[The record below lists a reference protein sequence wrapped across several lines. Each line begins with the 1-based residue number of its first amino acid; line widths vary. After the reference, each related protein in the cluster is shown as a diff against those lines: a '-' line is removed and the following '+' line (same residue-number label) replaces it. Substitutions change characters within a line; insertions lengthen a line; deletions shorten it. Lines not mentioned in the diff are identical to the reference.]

1 MEVAVLE
8 RYFLKPQT
16 VDRILACWLGSR
28 IESYVAA
35 LADRGYSVRTVL
47 RRVPILV
54 EFAGFTEAKGVA
66 QVEAA
71 ARLIDDFVA
80 DWLSTRRADHPGEVI
95 HRDRNLVRVTVRQF
109 FSLAVTDSEYLRARV
124 PLVDP
129 FIGQLPGFF
138 EYLRTERGLR
148 SSSIR
153 HYQHYLRRFE
163 RYLRQVGC
171 QNLGS
176 LALPV
181 VTGFI
186 TTSAQ
191 EFGSR
196 AMVCLCSTVRV
207 FLRYAR
213 REGVLNRDL
222 SKLVEVPQHYRLA
235 DIPRSIDWDA
245 VQKMLDQVDRRTAGG
260 RRDYAMLLLMV
271 TYGLRAREVS
281 VLTLDDIDWKRD
293 RLHVRERKADHTTA
307 YPLARVV
314 GEAIIDYLKNGR
326 PDVQSRELFW
336 RHLAPRAP
344 LTHAA
349 VSSIASKYLHRA
361 GVPVARPGSHTLRH
375 ACVQRLVDGGFP
387 LKTIGDYVGHRSPS
401 STMIYAKVQ
410 VDALREVA
418 LGDGEDLQ

>member
-1 MEVAVLE
+1 MLE
-8 RYFLKPQT
+8 RYFVRPQT
-16 VDRILACWLGSR
+16 VDGILACWLGSR
-28 IESYVAA
+28 IESYVTI
-35 LADRGYSVRTVL
+35 LADRGYSARTIF

-54 EFAGFTEAKGVA
+54 EFARFTEAKGVVH
-66 QVEAA
+66 VEPAY
-71 ARLIDDFVA
+71 RLIDDFA
-80 DWLSTRRADHPGEVI
+80 IDWLSSRRAGHPGSI
-95 HRDRNLVRVTVRQF
+95 HSDRNLVRVTVRQF
-109 FSLAVTDSEYLRARV
+109 FSLAVTESEYLRARV
-124 PLVDP
+124 PLANP
-129 FIGQLPGFF
+129 FVGQLPGFF
-138 EYLRTERGLR
+138 EYLRAERGLR
-148 SSSIR
+148 ASSIH

-163 RYLRQVGC
+163 RYLQNIGC
-171 QNLGS
+171 QDVGS

-181 VTGFI
+181 VTGFV
-186 TTSAQ
+186 TTVAQ

-196 AMVCLCSTVRV
+196 AMVCICSVLRV
-207 FLRYAR
+207 FLRYSH
-213 REGVLNRDL
+213 REGVLGRDL

-235 DIPRSIDWDA
+235 DIPRSIGWDA
-245 VQKMLDQVDRRTAGG
+245 VQKMLDQVDRRTAVG

-293 RLHVRERKADHTTA
+293 RLHIRERKADHTTA

-349 VSSIASKYLHRA
+349 VSSVASKYLHQA
-361 GVPVARPGSHTLRH
+361 GIPVARPGSHTLRH

-410 VDALREVA
+410 VEALREVA
-418 LGDGEDLQ
+418 LSDGEDLQ